1 MTFPKISL
9 KCGNKKCFYITCRT
23 VSILFIMLG
32 EIKYFSESDYQI
44 SLCSIALF
52 VYLMENVF
60 SGQQS
65 LCENLL
71 DASDTTLVEVQ

>member
-1 MTFPKISL
+1 
-9 KCGNKKCFYITCRT
+9 
-23 VSILFIMLG
+23 MLG

-60 SGQQS
+60 GGQQS